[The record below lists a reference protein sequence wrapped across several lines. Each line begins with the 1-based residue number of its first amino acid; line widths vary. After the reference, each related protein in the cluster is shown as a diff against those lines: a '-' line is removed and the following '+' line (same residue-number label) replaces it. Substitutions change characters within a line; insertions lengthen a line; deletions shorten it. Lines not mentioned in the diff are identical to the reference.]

1 MAFSHRLKPAFGS
14 VLLVLVFAAIGITG
28 VLTYVNIAELA
39 SLTADRGPSYQFISS
54 LDRVLSKLDDL
65 EAAEADTAATTR
77 EPSLTLYQIAV
88 QELRKQSD
96 AVKALFAGHP
106 DQQASFASIEPLIV
120 RRLEF
125 SARVVGALQGGD
137 SDAANELLT
146 GDEGRRLTAEIRKS
160 TTGMIETELA
170 LIARHD
176 SSASLLKRDAALSI
190 IGGSLFCIL
199 AVLFYHLFIRNQT
212 NALRKRDQKTLQK
225 LLITVEQSSDLIVVT
240 DTSGTIEY
248 VNKAVENVSGYKDTE
263 LIGKNRDIWKSGT
276 HGEKVF
282 SEMQDTLSAGRPFS
296 GLAVYRAKNGKLFYL
311 EETVTPFRDGDVIT
325 HFISTGKDVT
335 HQKHLKEKV
344 NYLSHFDVLTG
355 LPNRVLFAD
364 LLEQGIIRAH
374 QSAWLT
380 AVFAID
386 IDRFKLV
393 NDEFGFSAGDDVLRA
408 IAERLTSTVGGG
420 GAVARIGSDEFGI
433 ALHNMVGPQDIGAA
447 VERIM
452 NNVRQPIMLRGEEII
467 LSLAVGISV
476 YPNDGENAEKLLGN
490 AHIALSKAKS
500 QGRNNYQ
507 YFTQHITSKATEG
520 MLMEK
525 RLNSALKNEEYLVYY
540 QPYVD
545 MTTRRVGGAEALIKW
560 KSDKHGMVAPSKFIP
575 LLEDSGMIIDV
586 GEWVLR
592 TACRQIKRWDREPSK
607 VPIAVNLSL
616 LQLRHKD
623 VVDMVDRTIQ
633 EFGID
638 PSRLI
643 LEVTE
648 GMCIYDLDFA
658 SLVLKKL
665 KDIGVSISIDDF
677 GTGYSSLSYL
687 KKLPVDNVKIDMS
700 FVKDITTDPDAASI
714 VSAITTLAHNL
725 NLKTIAEGV
734 ETEDQW
740 KILRLLRCDMGQ
752 GFLFS
757 PALPALEISKF
768 FSRTR

>member
-1 MAFSHRLKPAFGS
+1 MAFSYKPRSAIGY
-14 VLLVLVFAAIGITG
+14 VLLLIVVAAIGVTG
-28 VLTYVNIAELA
+28 VLTYVNIATLA
-39 SLTADRGPSYQFISS
+39 SLTNDRGSSSRAISA
-54 LDRVLSKLDDL
+54 LDDVLSKLDDI
-65 EAAEADTAATTR
+65 EAAETYSAAAMQ
-77 EPSLTLYQIAV
+77 EPSLSQYRAAI
-88 QELRKQSD
+88 QELGRQFE
-96 AVKALFAGHP
+96 AVKALIADHP
-106 DQQASFASIEPLIV
+106 GQQAALAALEPQV
-120 RRLEF
+120 AQRLGF
-125 SARVVGALQGGD
+125 SAQVVEALQGGQPE
-137 SDAANELLT
+137 AAGILLA
-146 GDEGRRLTAEIRKS
+146 GDERKRMTAEIRKS
-160 TTGMIETELA
+160 IIGMRGTEFA
-170 LIARHD
+170 LIAQRD
-176 SSASLLKRDAALSI
+176 GSVSLLERNAALTI
-190 IGGSLFCIL
+190 VVGSLLCIL
-199 AVLFYHLFIRNQT
+199 AVLSYYLFLRKQIT
-212 NALRKRDQKTLQK
+212 LRKRDQKTLKK
-225 LLITVEQSSDLIVVT
+225 LLITVQQSSDLVVVT

-248 VNKAVENVSGYKDTE
+248 VNKAVEKVSGYTSTE
-263 LIGKNRDIWKSGT
+263 LLGKNRGIWKSGK
-276 HGEKVF
+276 HGEKIF
-282 SEMQDTLSAGRPFS
+282 AEMQDTLTAGLPFS

-311 EETVTPFRDGDVIT
+311 EEVVTPFRDGDAIT
-325 HFISTGKDVT
+325 HLISTGKDVT
-335 HQKHLKEKV
+335 HQKNLKEKV
-344 NYLSHFDVLTG
+344 NYLTHFDVLTG
-355 LPNRVLFAD
+355 MPNRVLFTGQ
-364 LLEQGIIRAH
+364 LEQEIVKSRQAG
-374 QSAWLT
+374 WLT
-380 AVFAID
+380 AVLAID

-393 NDEFGFSAGDDVLRA
+393 NDEFGFSAGNDVLRA
-408 IAERLTSTVGGG
+408 IAERLTATVGGG
-420 GAVARIGSDEFGI
+420 GSVARIGSDEFGI
-433 ALHNMVGPQDIGAA
+433 ALYNMVGPQDIDAT

-452 NNVRQPIMLRGEEII
+452 NNVRQPIMLRGEEIV

-476 YPNDGENAEKLLGN
+476 YPDDGENAEKLLGN

-500 QGRNNYQ
+500 EGRNNYQ
-507 YFTQHITSKATEG
+507 FFTPNITTKASEG

-540 QPYVD
+540 QPYGD
-545 MTTRRVGGAEALIKW
+545 MTTKRVGGAEALIKW
-560 KSDKHGMVAPSKFIP
+560 KSDKHGMVAPAKFIP
-575 LLEDSGMIIDV
+575 VLEDSGMIIDV

-592 TACRQIKRWDREPSK
+592 TACGQIKLWDREPSK

-623 VVDMVDRTIQ
+623 VVGMVDRTIQ

-658 SLVLKKL
+658 SVVLKRL

-714 VSAITTLAHNL
+714 VSAITTLARNL

-757 PALPALEISKF
+757 PALPPQEISKF
-768 FSRTR
+768 IFRTR

>member
-1 MAFSHRLKPAFGS
+1 MAFTHKPKSAIVY
-14 VLLVLVFAAIGITG
+14 VLLAVVIAATGATGALTYLNITTLASFADDRGHTYQVLSTLDG
-28 VLTYVNIAELA
+28 VLA
-39 SLTADRGPSYQFISS
+39 G
-54 LDRVLSKLDDL
+54 LDNV
-65 EAAEADTAATTR
+65 EAAETNFAALIQEPNLTR
-77 EPSLTLYQIAV
+77 YRTSVEELRRQSDGIKALIAGHQGRQAVIAV
-88 QELRKQSD
+88 LD
-96 AVKALFAGHP
+96 
-106 DQQASFASIEPLIV
+106 PLIV

-125 SARVVGALQGGD
+125 STEAIEALQDGEPRV
-137 SDAANELLT
+137 ANELLAR
-146 GDEGRRLTAEIRKS
+146 DERRQLTAEIRKS
-160 TTGMIETELA
+160 IAGIRDAEFA
-170 LIARHD
+170 LIAAQT
-176 SSASLLKRDAALSI
+176 SSASRHERNAALTVVA
-190 IGGSLFCIL
+190 GSLLCIL
-199 AVLFYHLFIRNQT
+199 AVVFYHLFIRKQIT
-212 NALRKRDQKTLQK
+212 LRKRDQRALRK
-225 LLITVEQSSDLIVVT
+225 LLITVEQSSDLVVVT
-240 DTSGTIEY
+240 DKSGTIEY
-248 VNKAVENVSGYKDTE
+248 VNKAVEKVSGYTNLE
-263 LIGKNRDIWKSGT
+263 LMGKNRDIWKSGN
-276 HGEKVF
+276 HGEKFF
-282 SEMQDTLSAGRPFS
+282 SEMQDALSAGLPFS
-296 GLAVYRAKNGKLFYL
+296 GLAVYRSKNGKLFYL
-311 EETVTPFRDGDVIT
+311 EETITPFHDGEAVT
-325 HFISTGKDVT
+325 HLISTGKDVT
-335 HQKHLKEKV
+335 HQKNLKEKV

-355 LPNRVLFAD
+355 TPNRVLFAD
-364 LLEQGIIRAH
+364 LLEQGIVKAR
-374 QSAWLT
+374 QSGLFT
-380 AVFAID
+380 AVLAID
-386 IDRFKLV
+386 IDRFKMV
-393 NDEFGFSAGDDVLRA
+393 NDAFGFSAGNDVLKA
-408 IAERLTSTVGGG
+408 IAERLTATVGGG

-433 ALHNMVGPQDIGAA
+433 ALHNLASPQDIGVA

-452 NNVRQPIMLRGEEII
+452 SNVRQPIMLRGEELV
-467 LSLAVGISV
+467 LSLAVGVSV
-476 YPNDGENAEKLLGN
+476 YPADGESAEKLLGN

-500 QGRNNYQ
+500 EGRNNYQ
-507 YFTQHITSKATEG
+507 FFTENITTKASEG

-545 MTTRRVGGAEALIKW
+545 MTTRRIGGAEALIKW

-575 LLEDSGMIIDV
+575 VLEDSGMIIDV
-586 GEWVLR
+586 GQWVLR
-592 TACRQIKRWDREPSK
+592 TACDQIRQWDREPSK

-658 SLVLKKL
+658 SLVLKRL
-665 KDIGVSISIDDF
+665 KNIGVSISIDDF

-714 VSAITTLAHNL
+714 VSAITTLARNL

-757 PALPALEISKF
+757 PALPAPEISKF
-768 FSRTR
+768 ISRTR

>member
-1 MAFSHRLKPAFGS
+1 MASSHKPRSATGY
-14 VLLVLVFAAIGITG
+14 VLLVIVIAAIGITG
-28 VLTYVNIAELA
+28 ALTYVNIATLA
-39 SLTADRGPSYQFISS
+39 SLTGDRGPSYQVLSS
-54 LDRVLSKLDDL
+54 LDNVLSRLDDI
-65 EAAEADTAATTR
+65 EAAETNAATATQ
-77 EPSLTLYQIAV
+77 EPYLTQYRTTI
-88 QELRKQSD
+88 QEVRQQSD
-96 AVKALFAGHP
+96 AVKALIAGHP
-106 DQQASFASIEPLIV
+106 GQQAIFAVLEPLII

-125 SARVVGALQGGD
+125 STQIIEDIQGGK
-137 SDAANELLT
+137 SDAA
-146 GDEGRRLTAEIRKS
+146 DEFLIGEERTQLNAEVRKS
-160 TTGMIETELA
+160 IAGMKGAEFA
-170 LIARHD
+170 LIAQNDGSVSLHERY
-176 SSASLLKRDAALSI
+176 AALTIIAGSLL
-190 IGGSLFCIL
+190 CIL
-199 AVLFYHLFIRNQT
+199 AVLSYHLFIRKQIT
-212 NALRKRDQKTLQK
+212 LRKRDKKTLKK
-225 LLITVEQSSDLIVVT
+225 LLITVEQASDLVVVT
-240 DTSGTIEY
+240 DTSGMIEY
-248 VNKAVENVSGYKDTE
+248 VNKAVEKVSGYTNTE
-263 LIGKNRDIWKSGT
+263 LIGKNRDIWKSGK
-276 HGEKVF
+276 HGEKFF
-282 SEMQDTLSAGRPFS
+282 SEMQNTLAAGMPFS
-296 GLAVYRAKNGKLFYL
+296 GLAIYRAKNGKLFYL
-311 EETVTPFRDGDVIT
+311 EETVTPFRDGDAVT
-325 HFISTGKDVT
+325 HLISTGKDVT

-355 LPNRVLFAD
+355 MPNRVLFAD
-364 LLEQGIIRAH
+364 LLEQGIIKAR
-374 QSAWLT
+374 QSSWLT
-380 AVFAID
+380 AVLAID

-393 NDEFGFSAGDDVLRA
+393 NDSFGFSAGNDVLRA

-420 GAVARIGSDEFGI
+420 GVVARIGSDEFGI

-452 NNVRQPIMLRGEEII
+452 SNVRQPIMLRGEELV

-476 YPNDGENAEKLLGN
+476 YPADGENAEKLLGH

-500 QGRNNYQ
+500 EGRNNYQ
-507 YFTQHITSKATEG
+507 FFTQNITMQASEG

-586 GEWVLR
+586 GQWVLR
-592 TACRQIKRWDREPSK
+592 TACGQIKRWDREPSK

-623 VVDMVDRTIQ
+623 IVDMVDRTIQ

-658 SLVLKKL
+658 SLILKRL

-714 VSAITTLAHNL
+714 VSAITTLARNL

-734 ETEDQW
+734 ETEEQW

-768 FSRTR
+768 ISRTR

>member
-1 MAFSHRLKPAFGS
+1 MALSHKLRSAIGY
-14 VLLVLVFAAIGITG
+14 VLLVIAFAAIGVTG
-28 VLTYVNIAELA
+28 ALTYVNIATLA
-39 SLTADRGPSYQFISS
+39 SLTNDRGPSYQVLFT
-54 LDRVLSKLDDL
+54 LDSVLSRLDDV
-65 EAAEADTAATTR
+65 EAAETNTAAATQD
-77 EPSLTLYQIAV
+77 SYLTQYRTAI
-88 QELRKQSD
+88 QELRRQSD
-96 AVKALFAGHP
+96 AVKALIAGHP
-106 DQQASFASIEPLIV
+106 GRQAILSVFEPLIV
-120 RRLEF
+120 RRLEL
-125 SARVVGALQGGD
+125 STQVIEALRGGK
-137 SDAANELLT
+137 SEAANEILA
-146 GDEGRRLTAEIRKS
+146 GDERRRLTAEIRKS
-160 TTGMIETELA
+160 ITTMKETEFA
-170 LIARHD
+170 LIARHAG
-176 SSASLLKRDAALSI
+176 SVSLHERNAALTIVVGSLL
-190 IGGSLFCIL
+190 CIL
-199 AVLFYHLFIRNQT
+199 AVLTYHLFLRNLFT
-212 NALRKRDQKTLQK
+212 LRKRDQKTLKK
-225 LLITVEQSSDLIVVT
+225 LLITVEQSSDLVVVT
-240 DTSGTIEY
+240 DKSGMIEY
-248 VNKAVENVSGYKDTE
+248 VNKAVEKVSGYTNAE
-263 LIGKNRDIWKSGT
+263 LMGKNRDIWKSGK
-276 HGEKVF
+276 HGEKFF
-282 SEMQDTLSAGRPFS
+282 SEMQDTLSAGLPFS

-311 EETVTPFRDGDVIT
+311 EETVTPFRDGDAIT

-335 HQKHLKEKV
+335 HQKNLKEKV
-344 NYLSHFDVLTG
+344 NYLTHFDVLTG
-355 LPNRVLFAD
+355 MPNRVLFAD
-364 LLEQGIIRAH
+364 LLEQGIIKAR
-374 QSAWLT
+374 QSDWLT
-380 AVFAID
+380 AVLAID

-393 NDEFGFSAGDDVLRA
+393 NDEFGFSAGNDVLRA
-408 IAERLTSTVGGG
+408 IAERLTTTVGGG
-420 GAVARIGSDEFGI
+420 GTVARIGSDEFGI
-433 ALHNMVGPQDIGAA
+433 ALHNMVGPQDISAA

-452 NNVRQPIMLRGEEII
+452 INVRQPIMLRGEELV

-476 YPNDGENAEKLLGN
+476 YPNDGGSAEKLLGN

-500 QGRNNYQ
+500 EGRNNYQ
-507 YFTQHITSKATEG
+507 FFTQNITRKASEG

-545 MTTRRVGGAEALIKW
+545 MTTKRIGGAEALIKW

-586 GEWVLR
+586 GQWVLR
-592 TACRQIKRWDREPSK
+592 TACRQIKRWDRELSK
-607 VPIAVNLSL
+607 IPIAVNLSL

-658 SLVLKKL
+658 RLVLKRL

-714 VSAITTLAHNL
+714 VSAITTLARNL
-725 NLKTIAEGV
+725 NLKTIAEGI

-768 FSRTR
+768 VSRTP